1 MASNK
6 GVHLLYNLEESE
18 SSSDE
23 STIKFHQ
30 ISKSDVPMPCENS
43 NENSVDYKKRII
55 SLYCDKDV
63 ESETESENSFEL
75 IDEPKQNFEEP
86 ANLEQNDLQ
95 SPKHWLRA
103 SNGNETVT
111 AEELLRTQDPALLS
125 KMTLSET
132 QEAFMLLCT
141 ENSGLK
147 KVSAEH
153 EAKWQSLE
161 RQNRKLSDEI
171 AYHKLALSN
180 KKLQQQDSEGSLI
193 KSEVEETSKPSS
205 HKYKIQS
212 QTKVAKNNETNI
224 DSNNQ
229 YEASAVPKNSETEK
243 NSNNSEIT
251 VSELKDTLTK
261 ISKDSERYQSLVIQL
276 KSLSNEITSYK
287 ERNQMIMVHEGI
299 DRILKKKLDLLYHS
313 SIASNDSPHDILKLK
328 DIAHNY
334 NGKINRAD
342 KDYLI
347 SYINSVYPEIKLD
360 STKIWET
367 AKFTEKRL
375 IETLLQESLQICTNR
390 EHHSSQKEIEKYEGV
405 VKDLRHQ
412 LKIKSERVEK
422 ELLNNQEILDQYEKV
437 YFENDS
443 LNDEI
448 SKLQDKLEKSDARC
462 PRCNNSYLKNGPGA
476 RQQSTDGGPPARQQ
490 STDGG
495 PPARQQSTDP
505 LRFFAIAKNS
515 VKRGDSLGK

>member
-6 GVHLLYNLEESE
+6 GVHLLYSFEESE

-30 ISKSDVPMPCENS
+30 VSKLDVPMPRKNS
-43 NENSVDYKKRII
+43 NKNSVDHKSPDR
-55 SLYCDKDV
+55 DV

-95 SPKHWLRA
+95 APTYWLRT
-103 SNGNETVT
+103 SNRNETVT
-111 AEELLRTQDPALLS
+111 VEELLRTQDPSLLS
-125 KMTLSET
+125 KMTLSES
-132 QEAFMLLCT
+132 QQAFLLLCT
-141 ENSGLK
+141 ENNVLK

-161 RQNRKLSDEI
+161 HKNRKLNDEI
-171 AYHKLALSN
+171 SYHKLALSN
-180 KKLQQQDSEGSLI
+180 KRLQQQDSEGSLI

-205 HKYKIQS
+205 HKYK
-212 QTKVAKNNETNI
+212 VAKNNETNI

-229 YEASAVPKNSETEK
+229 YEASSVPKNSETEK
-243 NSNNSEIT
+243 NSNNSETT

-276 KSLSNEITSYK
+276 KSLINEIESYK
-287 ERNQMIMVHEGI
+287 ERNQMIMIHEGI
-299 DRILKKKLDLLYHS
+299 DRILKNKLDLLYHS

-328 DIAHNY
+328 DIAYNY

-347 SYINSVYPEIKLD
+347 SYISSVYPEIKLN
-360 STKIWET
+360 SKKIWET

-405 VKDLRHQ
+405 VNDLRHQ

-422 ELLNNQEILDQYEKV
+422 ELLNKQEILDQYEKL

-448 SKLQDKLEKSDARC
+448 SKLQDKLEKSDGRC
-462 PRCNNSYLKNGPGA
+462 PRCHNSYLKNGP
-476 RQQSTDGGPPARQQ
+476 SYCPPARQQ
-490 STDGG
+490 
-495 PPARQQSTDP
+495 ATDP
-505 LRFFAIAKNS
+505 LRFFRPKNS